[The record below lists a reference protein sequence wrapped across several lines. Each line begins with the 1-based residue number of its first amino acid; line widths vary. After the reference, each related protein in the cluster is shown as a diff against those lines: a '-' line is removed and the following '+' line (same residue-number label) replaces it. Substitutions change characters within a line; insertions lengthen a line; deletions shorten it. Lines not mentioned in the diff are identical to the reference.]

1 LASKKLED
9 FVRQQCKEKGM
20 SLRGLSIAAGLSPA
34 TLHNLISREYQPSIF
49 SLNRLADYLGVRREY
64 LWQLAGLLDDMDYG
78 PETPLTDPRLKFY
91 FARID
96 KLPENARN
104 LIINMLKAL
113 ADYFQPPDNKKASS
127 TD

>member
-1 LASKKLED
+1 LASRQLED
-9 FVRQQCKEKGM
+9 FVRQQCKEKGL
-20 SLRGLSIAAGLSPA
+20 SLRGLSIAAGLSPG

-64 LWQLAGLLDDMDYG
+64 LWQLAGLLEDMDYG
-78 PETPLTDPRLKFY
+78 PETPLADPRLKFY
-91 FARID
+91 FAKVD

-104 LIINMLKAL
+104 LIISILKSV
-113 ADYFQPPDNKKASS
+113 ADYFQPPGNKEASS

>member
-1 LASKKLED
+1 LASRQLED
-9 FVRQQCKEKGM
+9 FVRQQCKEKGL
-20 SLRGLSIAAGLSPA
+20 SLRGLSIAAGLSPG

-49 SLNRLADYLGVRREY
+49 SLNRLAEY

-78 PETPLTDPRLKFY
+78 PNVPLTDPRLKFY
-91 FARID
+91 FARVD

-113 ADYFQPPDNKKASS
+113 TDYFQPPDNKKASS

>member
-1 LASKKLED
+1 LASQQLED
-9 FVRQQCKEKGM
+9 FVRQQCKEKGL

-34 TLHNLISREYQPSIF
+34 TLHNLISRKYQPSIF

-78 PETPLTDPRLKFY
+78 PEVPLTDPRLKFY
-91 FARID
+91 FAKAD

-104 LIINMLKAL
+104 LIINIMKSV
-113 ADYFQPPDNKKASS
+113 ADYFQPPDNEEASS

>member
-1 LASKKLED
+1 MASRQLED
-9 FVRQQCKEKGM
+9 FVRQQCKEKGL
-20 SLRGLSIAAGLSPA
+20 SLRGLSIAAGLSPG

-64 LWQLAGLLDDMDYG
+64 MWQLAGLLGDMDYG
-78 PETPLTDPRLKFY
+78 PEVPLTDPRLKFY
-91 FARID
+91 FAKVD

-104 LIINMLKAL
+104 LVVTMLKAV
-113 ADYFQPPDNKKASS
+113 ADYFQPPDNKGASS